1 MNKKIDIIKLQKIYD
16 PRGTLVVAEENTHVP
31 FEIGNTEWFSPKSTV
46 TTQHQRETMLVAL
59 AGHFTLRI
67 TEYDGTVAE
76 TLLDNPNEGA
86 LIPAD
91 CPYQLTDFTEET
103 VVLRLTAAE
112 KEIKYLDLKAIND
125 QYQPEINNA
134 IAQVLDSGW
143 YLHGKALRQFEE
155 EYAAFIGSEYCI
167 GCGCGLDAL
176 KLILMGEMELGRLQ
190 KGDEILVPANTY
202 YATILAITSVGLK
215 PVLIDAR
222 MDTLQIDERLI
233 EQHITQKT
241 KALLTVHLYGKLSV
255 TPKMLELCRKH
266 HLLLFE
272 DNAQAFACKMHAK
285 KSEACQM
292 QVENSQNSEVNGESI
307 HTGNIGDAAAH
318 SFYPGKNLGAL
329 GDAGAV
335 TTNDRKLAEVITS
348 LRDYGRVSKYEYD
361 YQGLNSRMEEL
372 QAAVL
377 CVKLKNPYKE
387 ASERIKIARYYLSKL
402 DKRIVEHCIP
412 ERLYE
417 KESENVVHVFPFL
430 TEKRDELRDYLSE
443 HRVQTV
449 CHYPIPPHQQPCY
462 PEWNHLSFPVTER
475 IAKQE
480 ISLPCNSTLKQE
492 ELDRIINLINRF
504 FEERGI

>member
-46 TTQHQRETMLVAL
+46 TTLHQRETMLVAL

-67 TEYDGTVAE
+67 TEHDGTVAE

-143 YLHGKALRQFEE
+143 YLHGKALKQFEE

-202 YATILAITSVGLK
+202 YATILAITSVGLI

-402 DKRIVEHCIP
+402 DKKIVEHCVP
-412 ERLYE
+412 QELYKE
-417 KESENVVHVFPFL
+417 ESENVVHVFPFL

-449 CHYPIPPHQQPCY
+449 CHYPIPPHQQSCY

>member
-1 MNKKIDIIKLQKIYD
+1 MNKKVDINKSQKISD
-16 PRGTLVVAEENTHVP
+16 PRGTQVAAEE
-31 FEIGNTEWFSPKSTV
+31 
-46 TTQHQRETMLVAL
+46 
-59 AGHFTLRI
+59 
-67 TEYDGTVAE
+67 
-76 TLLDNPNEGA
+76 
-86 LIPAD
+86 
-91 CPYQLTDFTEET
+91 
-103 VVLRLTAAE
+103 
-112 KEIKYLDLKAIND
+112 EIKYLDLKAIND

-134 IAQVLDSGW
+134 IALVLDSGW
-143 YLHGKALRQFEE
+143 YLNGNALKQFEKD
-155 EYAAFIGSEYCI
+155 YAAFIGSEYCI

-202 YATILAITSVGLK
+202 YATILAITSVGLA

-241 KALLTVHLYGKLSV
+241 KALMTVHLYGKLSV
-255 TPKMLELCRKH
+255 TPQMLELCRKH

-272 DNAQAFACKMHAK
+272 DNAQAFACQMQIKNNEGSQIQAENNEGSQIQTENNEGSQMQAEK
-285 KSEACQM
+285 SEGSQMQAEKSEACR
-292 QVENSQNSEVNGESI
+292 ESI

-335 TTNDRKLAEVITS
+335 TTNDRKLAETIIS
-348 LRDYGRVSKYEYD
+348 LRDYGRANKYEFA

-377 CVKLKNPYKE
+377 SVKLKNPYGE
-387 ASERIKIARYYLSKL
+387 AKDRFRKVQYYLSRL
-402 DKRIVEHCIP
+402 DKQIVEHCIP

-417 KESENVVHVFPFL
+417 EEKENVVHVFPFL
-430 TEKRDELRDYLSE
+430 TEKRDELRDYLTE

-449 CHYPIPPHQQPCY
+449 CHYPIPPHQQSCY
-462 PEWNHLSFPVTER
+462 PEWNHLLFPVTER
-475 IAKQE
+475 IAQQE